1 MNTIAK
7 LVAATLLGAASV
19 AGAQVNIPNPAAPG
33 GSPESAVRLQV
44 TSDLMLDRYI
54 KRWLH
59 QHYPGWSADPHEFME
74 LGTERYAVVYI
85 TAPNETGR
93 REYFRVARS
102 ALGDDENDFP
112 PAL

>member
-1 MNTIAK
+1 
-7 LVAATLLGAASV
+7 
-19 AGAQVNIPNPAAPG
+19 
-33 GSPESAVRLQV
+33 
-44 TSDLMLDRYI
+44 
-54 KRWLH
+54 
-59 QHYPGWSADPHEFME
+59 ME

-93 REYFRVARS
+93 PVYFRVARS